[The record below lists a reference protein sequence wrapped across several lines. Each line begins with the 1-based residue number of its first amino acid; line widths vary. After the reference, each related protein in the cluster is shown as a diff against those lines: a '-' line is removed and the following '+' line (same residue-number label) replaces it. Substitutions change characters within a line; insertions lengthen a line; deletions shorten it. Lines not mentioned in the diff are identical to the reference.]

1 LKHNFIGDKLKQ
13 QVDDNSSANDRIP
26 EKTRARILVVDDEPR
41 NTKLIKAMLAAE
53 GYSIDTAGSGSE
65 ALAAVRTAK
74 PDLVLL
80 DVMMPDMTGFDVAAA
95 LKLDTETHNIPI
107 IMVSSL
113 DDRASKLT
121 ALGKGAEEF
130 LTKPIDRAELIV
142 RTRNLLRLKELADL
156 QLNYARVLEER
167 VAERSL
173 RLTNSYRDTITALN
187 RAASYRD
194 EETGAHVQ
202 RISHYCVE
210 LAQALGMDSA
220 FRECIYYAS
229 PMHDIGKIA
238 IPDRILLKPGKLTGE
253 EWEIMKTHAA
263 LGSRMLDGVDSPYI
277 EMGRDIAM
285 RHHERWD
292 GRGYPDGLA
301 GEEIPLSARVMSIAD
316 VYDALRSRRPYKE
329 PYEHDDAL
337 RIIMHG
343 DGRTSPKHFDPC
355 VLSAFAAVC
364 TRMRDI
370 YEAMI
375 DLPNAKAA

>member
-1 LKHNFIGDKLKQ
+1 VKQ
-13 QVDDNSSANDRIP
+13 HVDDNSDANGGVAEKIP
-26 EKTRARILVVDDEPR
+26 ARILVVDDEPR

-53 GYSIDTAGSGSE
+53 GYSIVIAGSGHE
-65 ALAAVRTAK
+65 ALAAVRSEK

-80 DVMMPDMTGFDVAAA
+80 EVMMPDMTGFDVAAA
-95 LKLDTETHNIPI
+95 LKLDADTQNIPI

-121 ALGKGAEEF
+121 ALGKGADEF
-130 LTKPIDRAELIV
+130 LTKPVDRAELIV

-210 LAQALGMDSA
+210 LAQALGMDAA
-220 FRECIYYAS
+220 FCECIYYAS

-238 IPDRILLKPGKLTGE
+238 IPDRILLKPGKLTGD

-285 RHHERWD
+285 RHHERFD

-301 GEEIPLSARVMSIAD
+301 GDEIPLSARVMSIAD

-329 PYEHDDAL
+329 PYEHDDAV

-343 DGRTSPKHFDPC
+343 DGRTSPKHFDPR
-355 VLSAFAAVC
+355 VLSAFAAARA
-364 TRMRDI
+364 RMRDI
-370 YEAMI
+370 YAEMI
-375 DLPNAKAA
+375 ELPDAKAA

>member
-1 LKHNFIGDKLKQ
+1 VGHPVYDNLAAGDGM
-13 QVDDNSSANDRIP
+13 VERRP
-26 EKTRARILVVDDEPR
+26 ARILVVDDEPR

-53 GYSIDTAGSGSE
+53 GYSIDTAGSGNE
-65 ALAAVRTAK
+65 ALAAVRNAK

-95 LKLDTETHNIPI
+95 LKLDTATHNIPI

-130 LTKPIDRAELIV
+130 LTKPVDRAELIV

-156 QLNYARVLEER
+156 QSSYARVLEER

-173 RLTNSYRDTITALN
+173 RLTNSYRDTIAALN

-210 LAQALGMDSA
+210 LANTLGMDSA
-220 FRECIYYAS
+220 FCECIYYAS

-238 IPDRILLKPGKLTGE
+238 IPDRVLLKPGKLTGD

-301 GEEIPLSARVMSIAD
+301 GEEIPLSARVMCIAD

-329 PYEHDDAL
+329 PYEHDDAV
-337 RIIMHG
+337 RIILHG
-343 DGRTSPKHFDPC
+343 DGRTSPKHFDPR
-355 VLSAFAAVC
+355 VLSAFSATRA
-364 TRMRDI
+364 RMRDI
-370 YEAMI
+370 YEEMT
-375 DLPNAKAA
+375 DLADVKAA